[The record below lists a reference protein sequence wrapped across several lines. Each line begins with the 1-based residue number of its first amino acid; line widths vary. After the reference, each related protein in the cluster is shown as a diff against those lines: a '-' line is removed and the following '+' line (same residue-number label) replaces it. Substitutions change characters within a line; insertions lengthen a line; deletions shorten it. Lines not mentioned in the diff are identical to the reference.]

1 MRVGTLALLF
11 FFVLGVNGTGCSN
24 PSIVGVQTYG
34 AVTGRVLDATT
45 NQPIP
50 NALVSVG
57 SLFTAMADN
66 QGAFMLAH
74 IPTGDQEVTARA
86 PGYVTRSVD
95 VTIAKHQTASVN
107 YIRLRP
113 STGSATVIR
122 PPLTPAP
129 TPSATPTAGAP
140 SASPSASPSSPTG
153 TPPGE
158 RTSRS
163 PHVRPRFRS
172 R

>member
-86 PGYVTRSVD
+86 PGYVTRSVN

-113 STGSATVIR
+113 STGSATVIL
-122 PPLTPAP
+122 PPQTPSPA
-129 TPSATPTAGAP
+129 PSATPSPPAGAPSATPSPPAGAP
-140 SASPSASPSSPTG
+140 SASPGSPTG
-153 TPPGE
+153 TPPSE
-158 RTSRS
+158 RASAG
-163 PHVRPRFRS
+163 
-172 R
+172 

>member
-113 STGSATVIR
+113 STGSATVIL
-122 PPLTPAP
+122 PPQTPSP